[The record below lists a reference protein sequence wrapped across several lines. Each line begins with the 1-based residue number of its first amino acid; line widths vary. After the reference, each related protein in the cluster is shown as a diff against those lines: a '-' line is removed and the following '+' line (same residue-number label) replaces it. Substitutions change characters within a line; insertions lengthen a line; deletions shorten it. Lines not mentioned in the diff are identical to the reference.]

1 MRAARESRVL
11 SLAGQKVM
19 DMAEEFKTDM
29 VKRLKRIEGQTRGV
43 QKMVEEDRGCAEIL
57 HQLTAINEAV
67 RSVSLML
74 AEQYAV
80 ECLQTSGKKGKSR
93 EAVAAMIDAIARV
106 PR

>member
-1 MRAARESRVL
+1 MAQQL
-11 SLAGQKVM
+11 KV
-19 DMAEEFKTDM
+19 EL

-43 QKMVEEDRGCAEIL
+43 QKMVEEERGCAEIL

-74 AEQYAV
+74 AEEYAM
-80 ECLQTSGKKGKSR
+80 ECLQTTSKRGKSR
-93 EAVAAMIDAIARV
+93 EAVTAMLDVISRV

>member
-1 MRAARESRVL
+1 
-11 SLAGQKVM
+11 
-19 DMAEEFKTDM
+19 MADEFKTDM
-29 VKRLKRIEGQTRGV
+29 VKRLRRIEGQTRGV
-43 QKMVEEDRGCAEIL
+43 QKMVEDDRGCAEIL

-80 ECLQTSGKKGKSR
+80 ECIQTSSKRGKSR
-93 EAVAAMIDAIARV
+93 EAIAAMSDAIARV

>member
-1 MRAARESRVL
+1 
-11 SLAGQKVM
+11 
-19 DMAEEFKTDM
+19 MAQELKAEM
-29 VKRLKRIEGQTRGV
+29 IKRLKRIEGQTRGV

-74 AEQYAV
+74 AEEYAV
-80 ECLQTSGKKGKSR
+80 ECMQSPSKKGKSR